1 MFSTKKLHTK
11 KRYIL
16 DTQDMNPVYYMSLD
30 LIFLNGKVMFYVLN
44 DIISV
49 KDNILCSV
57 NDPQVSVTLT
67 ATPARLLILLIKN
80 ANKTLTYSTIFS
92 ETWEKHGLTA
102 SGSALSQHLSTLRKK
117 LVTLGLNN
125 GVITILP
132 KEGIVFNA
140 RVKVVCEDV
149 NNNDNHL
156 RKSFYFIVRKRCILH
171 MVKILIFYV
180 FLHLIYPFKDTYAMK
195 NDAEKYS
202 SLIES
207 CRVYK
212 LKEKQSII
220 DSDEDL
226 HFISNFI
233 KSKSIKCEKGD
244 KVFYKTPYTGSLKK
258 NYDLYKVRFISY
270 CHAAKESYDCDN
282 FYYTWDE

>member
-1 MFSTKKLHTK
+1 
-11 KRYIL
+11 
-16 DTQDMNPVYYMSLD
+16 
-30 LIFLNGKVMFYVLN
+30 
-44 DIISV
+44 
-49 KDNILCSV
+49 
-57 NDPQVSVTLT
+57 
-67 ATPARLLILLIKN
+67 
-80 ANKTLTYSTIFS
+80 
-92 ETWEKHGLTA
+92 
-102 SGSALSQHLSTLRKK
+102 
-117 LVTLGLNN
+117 
-125 GVITILP
+125 
-132 KEGIVFNA
+132 
-140 RVKVVCEDV
+140 
-149 NNNDNHL
+149 
-156 RKSFYFIVRKRCILH
+156 
-171 MVKILIFYV
+171 
-180 FLHLIYPFKDTYAMK
+180 MK

-220 DSDEDL
+220 NSDEDL